1 VSGWR
6 LRGLIQRDIEADGR
20 PRLAVALGC
29 AALLA
34 YAAIKAA
41 WGFGSTVGVV
51 DSVRWENDVAGLG
64 TLQLFVALWG
74 TVLLDLGAAVVL
86 VSLAR
91 PPSNGVRTLRR
102 LVRWVAGIGAVVVG
116 SAGIVGLATT
126 LGPSMGLGHRGGDP
140 LATWVFI
147 VVYGSFT
154 VVAASFAVVIGEDR
168 SRERSGADAAR
179 RRP

>member
-6 LRGLIQRDIEADGR
+6 LRGLIQRDIGAGGR
-20 PRLAVALGC
+20 SRLAVALGC

-34 YAAIKAA
+34 YAAVKAA

-51 DSVRWENDVAGLG
+51 DPVRWENDLSGLG
-64 TLQLFVALWG
+64 TWQLFAALWG

-91 PPSNGVRTLRR
+91 PPSNGVRTVRR
-102 LVRWVAGIGAVVVG
+102 LARWVAGIGAVVVG
-116 SAGIVGLATT
+116 SAGIIGLATT
-126 LGPSMGLGHRGGDP
+126 LGPSIGLGHRGDDP
-140 LATWVFI
+140 LATWVFM

-154 VVAASFAVVIGEDR
+154 AVAASFAVVIGEDR
-168 SRERSGADAAR
+168 SRERRTADAAS
-179 RRP
+179 RP